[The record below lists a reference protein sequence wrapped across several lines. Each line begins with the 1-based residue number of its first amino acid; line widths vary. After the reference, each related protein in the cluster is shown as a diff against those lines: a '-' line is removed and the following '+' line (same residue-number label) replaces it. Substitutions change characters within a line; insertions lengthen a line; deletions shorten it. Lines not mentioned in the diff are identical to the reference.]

1 MSAAGPGDVV
11 VTLSNRNESKVPRFS
26 TWAARIDVSKVDA
39 AGTQQKGVPFRTE
52 TFEGGP
58 TADPRWYEQQAATLR
73 NKAEEMRRMA
83 EEYAKPDY
91 LPSPKQTKEELIAHC
106 QLFIKLYIETAQEAE
121 TLTKLHRDLE
131 KTIP

>member
-1 MSAAGPGDVV
+1 MKLIRTFCLARCLSAALLATTIGCASGPPQD
-11 VTLSNRNESKVPRFS
+11 LILR
-26 TWAARIDVSKVDA
+26 DDH
-39 AGTQQKGVPFRTE
+39 AGL
-52 TFEGGP
+52 
-58 TADPRWYEQQAATLR
+58 ARWYEQQAATLR

-121 TLTKLHRDLE
+121 TLAKLHRDLE